1 MKISELSEL
10 HYIAPIGNIVSI
22 MQRGILS
29 HNLVKR
35 IKHEDISNVKVQD
48 RREDKVI
55 PGGKRLHDYAN
66 LYFDARNPM
75 LFYIKCQGNI
85 TEICI
90 LRIDKEILFLNG
102 VVITDRNAS
111 SDYAHF
117 EPAPEGL
124 KIVDKELTYAKYW
137 NADDEFEK
145 MRRKSKR
152 SAEVLVPAKV
162 DPKYIFGA
170 YVSCQEAKE
179 CFEAQGVNIPI
190 IINSYMFFDR

>member
-1 MKISELSEL
+1 MEINDLDEL
-10 HYIAPIGNIVSI
+10 HYIAPIGNLASI

-35 IKHEDISNVKVQD
+35 IRHEDISNVKVQD
-48 RREDKVI
+48 RRADKVV

-75 LFYIKCQGNI
+75 LFYLTHHSNI
-85 TEICI
+85 HILCI
-90 LRIDKEILFLNG
+90 LRIDKNILFLNG

-111 SDYAHF
+111 SDYALFKH
-117 EPAPEGL
+117 APEGL
-124 KIVDKELTYAKYW
+124 QIVNKELTYARYW
-137 NADDEFEK
+137 NAEDEFEK
-145 MRRKSKR
+145 MSRKSKR

-170 YVSCQEAKE
+170 YVSCQESKD
-179 CFEAQGVNIPI
+179 CFEAQGTNVPVT
-190 IINSYMFFDR
+190 INKDVFFL